1 MNIENL
7 LSEYDVILASAS
19 PRRKELM
26 GLICNDFRVIPSDC
40 GEDIPED
47 IKPEDTAEYLSQIKC
62 GCIAEVYRNALVI
75 GCDTVVIC
83 DGKTLGKPKDEQ
95 DAREMLKMLSG
106 KTHQVITGVTISCGN
121 PSCGGKKSSFSV
133 CTDVTFRT
141 LSDED
146 ISGYVQTGEPM
157 DKAGAYGIQGKGA
170 LLAEKINGDFYNVV
184 GLPVSELA
192 AKLKEFI
199 SNKHN

>member
-1 MNIENL
+1 MNTENL

-26 GLICNDFRVIPSDC
+26 GLICKDFRVIPSDC

-47 IKPEDTAEYLSQIKC
+47 IKPEMTAEYLSRIKC
-62 GCIAEVYRNALVI
+62 GCISEVYRNALVI
-75 GCDTVVIC
+75 GCDTVVLC
-83 DGKTLGKPKDEQ
+83 DGKVLGKPEDEQ
-95 DAREMLKMLSG
+95 DAARMLRMLSG
-106 KTHQVITGVTISCGN
+106 KTHQVITGVTISCGT
-121 PSCGGKKSSFSV
+121 KKSSFSV

-146 ISGYVQTGEPM
+146 INDYVATGEPM

-170 LLAEKINGDFYNVV
+170 LLAKKINGDFFNVV

-192 AKLKEFI
+192 AKLKNFTQ
-199 SNKHN
+199 K

>member
-1 MNIENL
+1 MNTENL

-26 GLICNDFRVIPSDC
+26 GLICKDFRVIPSDC

-47 IKPEDTAEYLSQIKC
+47 IKPEMTAEYLSRIKC
-62 GCIAEVYRNALVI
+62 GCISEVYRNALVI
-75 GCDTVVIC
+75 GCDTVVLC
-83 DGKTLGKPKDEQ
+83 DGKVLGKPEDEQ
-95 DAREMLKMLSG
+95 DAARMLRMLSG
-106 KTHQVITGVTISCGN
+106 KTHQVITGVTISCGI
-121 PSCGGKKSSFSV
+121 KKSSFSV

-146 ISGYVQTGEPM
+146 INDYVATGEPM

-170 LLAEKINGDFYNVV
+170 LLAKKINGDFFNVV

-192 AKLKEFI
+192 AKLKNFTQ
-199 SNKHN
+199 K